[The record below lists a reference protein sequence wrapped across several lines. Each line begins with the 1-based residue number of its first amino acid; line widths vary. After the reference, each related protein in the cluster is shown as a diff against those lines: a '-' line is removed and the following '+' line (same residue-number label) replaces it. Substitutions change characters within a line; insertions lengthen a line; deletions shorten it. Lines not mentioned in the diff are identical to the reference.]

1 MRIRSIKPELWS
13 SPGLPSDPWARLLF
27 IAMWNWADDNGVG
40 SANERELLGFAFP
53 NDPQITIEHLR
64 RMLVEIRRVF
74 DVDFYTVAGR
84 PYFAIPSWE
93 KHQKFDRRS
102 KGKYPPPDRAETHLY
117 LQEQADSTES
127 HESPPSAR
135 RDSVAGTGEQGNRGT
150 GEEEQEPSSA
160 ELMDHPRTSFLFEQF
175 WDHYPRKVGRQDA
188 QRAWDKARRKVNP
201 ATIQAAVERMAADPN
216 LPEQQF
222 IPHASTWLNRGGWDD
237 APYPPPS
244 NGRPKASTT
253 DERVSQGLSMAK
265 RYAAEEAREEQQRL
279 EIAQ

>member
-102 KGKYPPPDRAETHLY
+102 KGKYPPPGMAETHLY
-117 LQEQADSTES
+117 LQEQSNSTES

-135 RDSVAGTGEQGNRGT
+135 RDSVAGTGEQRNRGT

-160 ELMDHPRTSFLFEQF
+160 QPMDTPQPSFLFNQF

-201 ATIQAAVERMAADPN
+201 AVIQAAVEQMATDPN
-216 LPEQQF
+216 LPETQF
-222 IPHASTWLNRGGWDD
+222 IPHPSTWLNRGGWDD
-237 APYPPPS
+237 PPYPPPS
-244 NGRPKASTT
+244 NGRPKTSTT
-253 DERVSQGLSMAK
+253 DDRVSQGLSMAQ
-265 RYAAEEAREEQQRL
+265 RYAEQEAREEQQRL